1 MAKRLIPSLNRILV
15 EKIVPPSKTSA
26 GILLPEKTTKLN
38 SGKVVAVGPG
48 FHCSNGNL
56 IPISVKE
63 GDTVLLPEYGGT
75 EVKLG
80 DKEYYD
86 TCLCYPLLNSPLSR
100 RLPDDAWPPPLVD
113 RVLKLLWNDAPRALL
128 FFRSLLLLPSFHPAA
143 SSFDHAVDLAARI
156 HDHCSVRFFL
166 SLRGRIALPP
176 SPRTFAILFE
186 RHTSAG
192 KPDRAVRAF
201 LSMHHQGCPQDLHAF
216 NTLLDTLCK
225 SRRVRKA
232 ASLLK
237 VFRDRFRPD
246 AVTYNI
252 IADGW
257 CRIKCTS
264 QALEMLREM
273 VELGIEPTKN
283 TYNILLKGFFRADQ
297 VKEAIRFFKQM
308 KKRGRKDSPS
318 DSECRPDVVS
328 YTTMV
333 HGLGLAGQ
341 LDNAR
346 KLFDEMVGEGCLP
359 SVATYNA
366 LIQVICKKG
375 CVKDAILL
383 FDEMLRKGY
392 TPNSIT
398 YNLVIRGLCHAGKMD
413 EAMEFF
419 SRMRLDGCEP
429 NVQTYTILIRYW
441 LEEGEF
447 EKGLEL
453 FGRMGEQESCLP
465 NLDTYNVIIS
475 AMFVRRRPE
484 DMLVAGKMVMEMVKR
499 GHLPRKFMF
508 NRILNGLLLT
518 GNQEFAK
525 ELLRLQEK
533 YRCLHRE
540 IRL

>member
-1 MAKRLIPSLNRILV
+1 
-15 EKIVPPSKTSA
+15 
-26 GILLPEKTTKLN
+26 
-38 SGKVVAVGPG
+38 
-48 FHCSNGNL
+48 
-56 IPISVKE
+56 
-63 GDTVLLPEYGGT
+63 
-75 EVKLG
+75 
-80 DKEYYD
+80 
-86 TCLCYPLLNSPLSR
+86 
-100 RLPDDAWPPPLVD
+100 
-113 RVLKLLWNDAPRALL
+113 
-128 FFRSLLLLPSFHPAA
+128 
-143 SSFDHAVDLAARI
+143 
-156 HDHCSVRFFL
+156 
-166 SLRGRIALPP
+166 
-176 SPRTFAILFE
+176 
-186 RHTSAG
+186 
-192 KPDRAVRAF
+192 
-201 LSMHHQGCPQDLHAF
+201 
-216 NTLLDTLCK
+216 
-225 SRRVRKA
+225 
-232 ASLLK
+232 
-237 VFRDRFRPD
+237 
-246 AVTYNI
+246 
-252 IADGW
+252 
-257 CRIKCTS
+257 
-264 QALEMLREM
+264 M

-283 TYNILLKGFFRADQ
+283 TYNILLKGYFRADQ
-297 VKEAIRFFKQM
+297 VKEAMQFFKQM

-333 HGLGLAGQ
+333 HGLGVAGQ

-419 SRMRLDGCEP
+419 SRMKLDGCEP

-484 DMLVAGKMVMEMVKR
+484 DMLVAGKMVMEMVER